1 MQCYVLKYVNF
12 KFLTDVLLIMIWTV
26 LLFHIIKCGV
36 NYVVR
41 KCKER
46 YLCFIIMYQTVYDH
60 LVYYL
65 AILLLK
71 TTLWKPCIHGCL
83 VNTSDE
89 IFYK

>member
-1 MQCYVLKYVNF
+1 MLI
-12 KFLTDVLLIMIWTV
+12 LTDVLLIMLWTI
-26 LLFHIIKCGV
+26 LLLHIIKCGI

-46 YLCFIIMYQTVYDH
+46 FLFFIIMYQTVYH

-71 TTLWKPCIHGCL
+71 TTLWKPCIRGCL
-83 VNTSDE
+83 VSTSDE
-89 IFYK
+89 IFYKQLRAHIRNS